1 MRCLVKRGGAERIY
15 PESGEAITPWECACG
30 PAANNRNFRT

>member
-15 PESGEAITPWECACG
+15 PESGEAITPWDCRGKQQEL
-30 PAANNRNFRT
+30 